1 MNRIAMLE
9 GYHGITLVNSQENG
23 YGDTTTTTDQLAPIM
38 DDVIEDMNRSLA
50 AALLKVEILSWT
62 ADQKHNARQGL
73 TALQGVV
80 DRMSGTR
87 NDVLSGH
94 EDVNAWL
101 QAASTVA
108 DGIRQQEQLWGE
120 DTIFKHLSGTISDAF
135 DRIAAPFT
143 KPTNWL
149 LLAGGAVVVL
159 GGLLW
164 LSRPKIIARL
174 SGKTSRRKR

>member
-9 GYHGITLVNSQENG
+9 GYQGITLVNSQENG
-23 YGDTTTTTDQLAPIM
+23 YGDTTTDRLAPIM
-38 DDVIEDMNRSLA
+38 DDVLEDLNTSLT
-50 AALLKVEILSWT
+50 AALWKVDHFSLTE
-62 ADQKHNARQGL
+62 DQRHNARQGL
-73 TALQGVV
+73 TSLQGTVV
-80 DRMSGTR
+80 RMTDTR
-87 NDVLSGH
+87 ADVLAGH

-101 QAASTVA
+101 ASAQTIA

-120 DTIFKHLSGTISDAF
+120 DTIFKHLMGTISDAF

-143 KPTNWL
+143 KPTNWIL
-149 LLAGGAVVVL
+149 IAGGAIVIL